1 MRIKINQI
9 DFDVTPVAAQLR
21 TALLGDALISQAILR
36 DVWSWD
42 GETQKGMPLTNLV
55 QNGVAVLPNG
65 LSFFVPRV
73 TSEGAV
79 VKNEKPSTVMAKRF
93 IEAVGAKELR
103 EVMNG
108 INRIVALPQKA
119 LPLDAFAPLNALASY
134 RLRMFTDY
142 AVLQLSN
149 AARNLTGYVYLPAQ
163 VGFHAEIV
171 KIIDEAAFAAKT
183 VDLAQLR
190 PGFIVPARTEA
201 ALGMRRAAVAKQF
214 EELQAELDAA
224 GGAEQASPLQ
234 KTRAV
239 RLSQEWNVLAPK
251 APAAAN
257 QASARA

>member
-9 DFDVTPVAAQLR
+9 DFDVTPVPAQLR
-21 TALLGDALISQAILR
+21 TALLGDSLIAQAILR

-42 GETQKGMPLTNLV
+42 AEKQKGLPMTNLV

-73 TSEGAV
+73 TTEGVV

-93 IEAVGAKELR
+93 IEAVGAKDLR

-108 INRIVALPQKA
+108 INRIVALPQQTI
-119 LPLDAFAPLNALASY
+119 PLDAFNPLNAHATY
-134 RLRMFTDY
+134 RVRMFTDY

-149 AARNLTGYVYLPAQ
+149 AARNLTGYLYLPAQ
-163 VGFHAEIV
+163 VGFHAEIGKLTDEEAFKAK
-171 KIIDEAAFAAKT
+171 KIDMAK
-183 VDLAQLR
+183 LR

-224 GGAEQASPLQ
+224 GGAEEATPIQ
-234 KTRAV
+234 KARAV

-251 APAAAN
+251 AAATAN
-257 QASARA
+257 KNGAVA